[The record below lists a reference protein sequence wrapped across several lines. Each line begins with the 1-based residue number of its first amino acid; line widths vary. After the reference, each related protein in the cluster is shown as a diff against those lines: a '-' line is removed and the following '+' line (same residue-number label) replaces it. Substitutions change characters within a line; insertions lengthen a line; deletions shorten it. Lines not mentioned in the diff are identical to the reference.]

1 MAGHRLAQYYD
12 QTFPHQLNT
21 QTFFIEFDIIVRN
34 SIPNDTEF
42 WDSSDSRTI
51 LGQRWSCVMNAVMSG
66 CFSKSDNADNTS
78 HDKAIDNLLKIFSK
92 FIRTRGPL
100 ASKDWWYEASRLS
113 TNEK

>member
-66 CFSKSDNADNTS
+66 CFSKSDNADNTT